1 MSPRILPRSTAL
13 TIFLG
18 AGLLLVGCTGGAAP
32 SPSPSPSEAVSESA
46 TPSETPSPTP
56 TPVAG
61 NLTPLDIQKIEDA
74 ISLEQHDSLNHYLGN
89 PIEVVNV
96 ANASDQNRSPS
107 STVKDLDYLNGT
119 TGWTWSL
126 DADTLDSYR
135 AGTYGKWFPVDA
147 IVGESSE
154 GYVISITITK
164 LVITAVLMSSS
175 GDMLVSP

>member
-1 MSPRILPRSTAL
+1 MRDMSPRILPRSTAL

-18 AGLLLVGCTGGAAP
+18 ASLLLVGCTGAA
-32 SPSPSPSEAVSESA
+32 SPSPSPSEASESA

-61 NLTPLDIQKIEDA
+61 NLTATDIQTIEDA
-74 ISLEQHDSLNHYLGN
+74 ISLDQHDSLNHYLGN
-89 PIEVVNV
+89 PIEVVIPD
-96 ANASDQNRSPS
+96 NAFDQNRSPS
-107 STVKDLDYLNGT
+107 STVKDLDFLNGT

-126 DADTLDSYR
+126 DADTLDTYR
-135 AGTYGKWFPVDA
+135 AGPYAKWFPVDA

-164 LVITAVLMSSS
+164 LVITAVLMTASSDS
-175 GDMLVSP
+175 LAG